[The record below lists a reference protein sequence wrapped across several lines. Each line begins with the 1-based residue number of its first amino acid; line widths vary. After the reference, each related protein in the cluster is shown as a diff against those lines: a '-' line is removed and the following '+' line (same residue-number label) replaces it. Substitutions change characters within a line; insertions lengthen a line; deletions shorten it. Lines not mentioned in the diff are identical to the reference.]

1 MSRRFRSLKLWFV
14 IRNFGVTGLQEYVRN
29 HCKLAKE
36 FQAKVEQDSR
46 FRLMNDVKVLH
57 IALWMMLFSIL
68 LNIARIGLLSS
79 VWLQSTKPETF
90 DHH

>member
-29 HCKLAKE
+29 HCTLAKE

-46 FRLMNDVKVLH
+46 FRLMNDVKVKM
-57 IALWMMLFSIL
+57 IYDE
-68 LNIARIGLLSS
+68 NYD
-79 VWLQSTKPETF
+79 EN
-90 DHH
+90 